1 MKNEKP
7 SSGKYSLIYGLVY
20 GLFGVVLGLM
30 LFFLD
35 MHYQNDS
42 IVQVVAA
49 IVGVIIIMYG
59 IIQYKKENEGFL
71 NLSDALKLGLGITLI
86 SGLVSTA
93 FNLVLTIF
101 IDPNTMDKGF
111 EFAKQKM
118 LSSDPEMSVE
128 TANQYIEMS
137 RGFYTPLSMALSTII
152 FSLIFGFLVSLIG
165 GLIVKKS
172 RPE

>member
-1 MKNEKP
+1 MKSKKP

>member
-30 LFFLD
+30 LFFLE
-35 MHYQNDS
+35 MHYQNDP
-42 IVQVVAA
+42 IVQVVDA
-49 IVGVIIIMYG
+49 IVWVIIIMYG